1 MKPLTSRVVL
11 LLLTTFVILHACSK
25 GGESAGPDTPPD
37 PCTGITITVAGA
49 VSPAFT
55 GQSNGSINASATGT
69 TGAFTYKL
77 NSGSFQS
84 SGTFTGLAKGSYTI
98 TAKSAGGCTGTKSF
112 TITETSACTG
122 TAGPKFTAVKDLVA
136 AKCLTACHSGAT
148 PTGNLNLSI
157 ECNIVLNKDNINN
170 RAIIT
175 GDMPQTGPLTTAEKK
190 IITDWIAA
198 GGKYTD

>member
-1 MKPLTSRVVL
+1 MRPHTSRIVL
-11 LLLTTFVILHACSK
+11 FLLTTFVILYACSK
-25 GGESAGPDTPPD
+25 GGGSAGPDTPPD
-37 PCTGITITVAGA
+37 PCAGVTITVAGA

-55 GQSNGSINASATGT
+55 GESNGSINASATGV
-69 TGAFTYKL
+69 TGTFTYKL
-77 NSGSFQS
+77 NSGTYQS
-84 SGTFTGLAKGSYTI
+84 SFTFNSLAKGTYTV
-98 TAKSAGGCTGTKSF
+98 TAKSAAGCTGTKAF

-122 TAGPKFTAVKDLVA
+122 TAGAKFLAVKSLVA
-136 AKCLTACHSGAT
+136 SKCLTACHSGAT

-190 IITDWIAA
+190 IITDWLTA